1 MQKLWIVTSVSVTLH
16 LSGASIKEVVLL
28 ANLVLGS
35 SNSIVN
41 IELTTVEV
49 LTKGVIKI
57 IW

>member
-1 MQKLWIVTSVSVTLH
+1 MQKLWIVTSASLTLH
-16 LSGASIKEVVLL
+16 LSCASIKEVCLL

-49 LTKGVIKI
+49 LTKGAIKI